1 LDPARRGRPELDPVS
16 RWLWAFETVCL
27 LAAGGLLMANLSRL
41 AREGSLFAWWT
52 PLVVLAALLLAD
64 FASGIVHWGADTWGS
79 EQMPVLGSR
88 FLRPFR
94 VHHLNPDDILR
105 RGFVDLNGDVAL
117 LGLPLLAGGLLIPL
131 SEAEGRL
138 ASVFCA
144 ALGACSLPTNQ
155 IHQWAHRNEAP
166 VWVRWLQRSGLIL
179 SRERHALHHAAP
191 YTTDYCIT
199 TGWCNPA
206 LARIGFF
213 RRLERWISRA
223 TGAEPRSDEA
233 PEPQSSP
240 LRNRVSAAAA
250 GRRMAR

>member
-1 LDPARRGRPELDPVS
+1 
-16 RWLWAFETVCL
+16 
-27 LAAGGLLMANLSRL
+27 MRL
-41 AREGSLFAWWT
+41 AGASALFAWWT

-79 EQMPVLGSR
+79 ERMPVLGRR

-131 SEAEGRL
+131 SDAAGRL
-138 ASVFCA
+138 ATVFCV
-144 ALGACSLPTNQ
+144 ALGACALPTNQ
-155 IHQWAHRNEAP
+155 IHQWAHRSEAP
-166 VWVRWLQRSGLIL
+166 PWVRWLQRRGLIL

-191 YTTDYCIT
+191 YTTHYCIT

-206 LARIGFF
+206 LTSDALLPDAGALDLAAHGSGAAQ
-213 RRLERWISRA
+213 RRPGPGRA
-223 TGAEPRSDEA
+223 SAPRRKRS
-233 PEPQSSP
+233 
-240 LRNRVSAAAA
+240 SAAAA
-250 GRRMAR
+250 GRRRAR

>member
-1 LDPARRGRPELDPVS
+1 MEPARRARPELDPVS
-16 RWLWAFETVCL
+16 RWVWGFETACL
-27 LAAGGLLMANLSRL
+27 LAATALLIANLARL
-41 AREGSLFAWWT
+41 ARDGALFEWWT
-52 PLVVLAALLLAD
+52 PLLVLAALLLAD
-64 FASGIVHWGADTWGS
+64 FGSGIVHWSADTWGS
-79 EQMPVLGSR
+79 ERMPVLGSR

-94 VHHLNPDDILR
+94 VHHLNPEDILR

-131 SEAEGRL
+131 SEVEGRL
-138 ASVFCA
+138 ASIFCA

-155 IHQWAHRNEAP
+155 IHQWAHQNEAP
-166 VWVRWLQRSGLIL
+166 AWVRWLQRRRLIL

-206 LARIGFF
+206 LSAMGFF
-213 RRLERWISRA
+213 PRAERWISRL
-223 TGAEPRSDEA
+223 TGAVPRGDEA
-233 PEPQSSP
+233 GEPLQSP
-240 LRNRVSAAAA
+240 RRNLSSAADA